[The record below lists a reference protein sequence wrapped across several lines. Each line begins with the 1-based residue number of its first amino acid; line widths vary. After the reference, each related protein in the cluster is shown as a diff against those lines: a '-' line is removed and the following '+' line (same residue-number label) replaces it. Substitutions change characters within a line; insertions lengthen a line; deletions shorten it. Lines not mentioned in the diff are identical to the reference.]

1 MSDKQT
7 QQTNPPGTQSKNSLE
22 NSVYIQY
29 TYTQTQPEQTTDKPP
44 TDKQTNANNRQTA
57 DKQFLE
63 NMLLNSTDVL
73 PLRVKTLIKHIYRD
87 MPMSKKKMVNSL
99 LQDIILSMAEEKL
112 PENIKRQLKHE
123 LNIEILKHSDNAEM
137 PHNINI
143 IINQNNQNT
152 EVNIDLTK
160 LIDFLNEL
168 QKLIFEIAKHNYDNK
183 LNAYVLPK
191 ARLNDLSTIVNNL
204 RRLLN

>member
-7 QQTNPPGTQSKNSLE
+7 QQTNPGTQSKNSLE

-29 TYTQTQPEQTTDKPP
+29 TYTQTQPEQTDKA
-44 TDKQTNANNRQTA
+44 TDKQTQQQTNKQTT

-73 PLRVKTLIKHIYRD
+73 PLRVKTLIKQIYKD

-112 PENIKRQLKHE
+112 PESIKKQLKRE

-137 PHNINI
+137 HHNINI
-143 IINQNNQNT
+143 IINENRA

-160 LIDFLNEL
+160 LVDFLNEL

-191 ARLNDLSTIVNNL
+191 ARMNDLTKIVNNL